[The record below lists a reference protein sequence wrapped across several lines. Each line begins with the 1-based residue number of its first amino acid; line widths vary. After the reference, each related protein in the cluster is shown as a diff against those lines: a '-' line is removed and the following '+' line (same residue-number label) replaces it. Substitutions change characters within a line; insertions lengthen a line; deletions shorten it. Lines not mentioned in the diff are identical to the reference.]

1 MIRHKRIVTVA
12 MAKDRLHTP
21 ERAKAV
27 PATSAQREVPLQVMV
42 PPMVRRQLALL
53 CAERG
58 ESMRTVVLRGLRN
71 LGVEIDEAE
80 LVDRRGRRRG

>member
-1 MIRHKRIVTVA
+1 MSTQNRIAVTV
-12 MAKDRLHTP
+12 MAKGRP
-21 ERAKAV
+21 QRQEQAV
-27 PATSAQREVPLQVMV
+27 VPTELAQKDVPLQVMV
-42 PPMVRRQLALL
+42 PPTVRRQLALL

>member
-1 MIRHKRIVTVA
+1 MSTRDKV
-12 MAKDRLHTP
+12 
-21 ERAKAV
+21 
-27 PATSAQREVPLQVMV
+27 TSAIMVKFRIQRQEQAVVPEDFAHKDVPLQVMV
-42 PPMVRRQLALL
+42 PPKVRRQLALL

-58 ESMRTVVLRGLRN
+58 ESMRTVVLRGLRS

>member
-1 MIRHKRIVTVA
+1 MESPQ
-12 MAKDRLHTP
+12 KD
-21 ERAKAV
+21 
-27 PATSAQREVPLQVMV
+27 VPLQVMV
-42 PPMVRRQLALL
+42 PTPVRRQLALL

-58 ESMRTVVLRGLRN
+58 ESMRTIVLRGLRT